1 MKRHAPST
9 EAGRASAE
17 AAAQPSRRRFLRGAG
32 GALLALPTLA
42 SLASLASSSLA
53 RAAEPRP
60 PRRFFAIKSYST
72 QRVVDWYPRFSG
84 AGYQARPFAPGNG
97 KQDGTTICPE
107 RLEAPH
113 ARRRD
118 GRLCV
123 GGRAP
128 LIELARPGR
137 LSRVLGPRLQRHLP
151 ELLLIRGA
159 DFMPDTSHND
169 GGMLGNYAGA
179 DERRAGVE
187 SWATI
192 DQVLA
197 FSRHVYPTP
206 PPGPRSLHLSLGK
219 TNTCSFTDN
228 GVRDADIVQVQ
239 AHTDPRTAFYEVF
252 GQSEPS
258 ARRRQRTLVDQVL
271 EDLHRLD
278 RDPRLAAED
287 RRSLGQHVALVH
299 ELEASLLAEPSARCE
314 APASPEAAGELEA
327 AALARTTAALLEIA
341 LGALRCDRTRVVTLD
356 VWQAVGRGAGPGAED
371 LAYAHNSAKG
381 PRDWHERVHEF
392 GRPEADRQVLAINQW
407 IADDVFARVLD
418 GLAASRSGGRA
429 LLDDTLVFW
438 GNELGMNH
446 HNYSVPALLAGNL
459 QGRLRTG
466 QYLDFIDWEAPLA
479 STQENGPIV
488 EGVPHNRLLVT
499 LLQAFG
505 LRPHEYERFG
515 RPGYGSYSTVGKS
528 SRDFAI
534 DYDASRHGDVLPGV
548 LT

>member
-1 MKRHAPST
+1 MKPSST
-9 EAGRASAE
+9 SFEAEPSGAE

-32 GALLALPTLA
+32 GAFLALPVLS
-42 SLASLASSSLA
+42 SLAASSLA
-53 RAAEPRP
+53 RAAEPRS

-84 AGYQARPFAPGNG
+84 AGYAARPFAPGSG

-107 RLEAPH
+107 RLEQPH

-118 GRLCV
+118 GRLCF

-128 LIELARPGR
+128 LVELARPGQ
-137 LSRVLGPRLQRHLP
+137 LSRVLGPRLARYLP
-151 ELLLIRGA
+151 DLLLIRGA

-197 FSRHVYPTP
+197 FSRHVYPSP
-206 PPGPRSLHLSLGK
+206 PPGPRSLHLALGK

-287 RRSLGQHVALVH
+287 RESLAQHVALMH
-299 ELEASLLAEPSARCE
+299 ELEASLLAEPKARCE
-314 APASPEAAGELEA
+314 APPAPEPPGELEA
-327 AALARTTAALLEIA
+327 ATLARTTAALLAIA
-341 LGALRCDRTRVVTLD
+341 LGALRCDLTRIVTFD
-356 VWQAVGRGAGPGAED
+356 VWQAIGRGAGPGGEH

-392 GRPEADRQVLAINQW
+392 GRAEADRQVLAINQW

-418 GLAASRSGGRA
+418 GLSAFRSGGRS

-466 QYLDFIDWEAPLA
+466 QYLDFIDWEGPLA
-479 STQENGPIV
+479 GTQENAPII

-505 LRPHEYERFG
+505 LRPHEYERSG
-515 RPGYGSYSTVGKS
+515 RPGYGCYSTVGKS
-528 SRDFAI
+528 SRDFPI
-534 DYDASRHGDVLPGV
+534 DYDASRHGEVVPGV

>member
-1 MKRHAPST
+1 MKRHST
-9 EAGRASAE
+9 
-17 AAAQPSRRRFLRGAG
+17 SRRRFLRGAG
-32 GALLALPTLA
+32 GVLLALPAL
-42 SLASLASSSLA
+42 SSLA
-53 RAAEPRP
+53 HAAEARP

-72 QRVVDWYPRFSG
+72 QRVVDWYPRFAG
-84 AGYQARPFAPGNG
+84 AGHPARPFAPGNG
-97 KQDGTTICPE
+97 KQDGTTICRE
-107 RLEAPH
+107 RLEQPH

-118 GRLCV
+118 GRLCF

-128 LIELARPGR
+128 LAELARPGQ
-137 LSRVLGPRLQRHLP
+137 LSRVLGQRLQRHLP

-159 DFMPDTSHND
+159 DFMPNTSHNE

-197 FSRHVYPTP
+197 FSQHVYPTP

-271 EDLHRLD
+271 DDLHRLE

-287 RRSLGQHVALVH
+287 RQSLLQHVALVH
-299 ELEASLLAEPSARCE
+299 ELEASLIAEPKARCE
-314 APASPEAAGELEA
+314 APTAPEPPGELEA

-341 LGALRCDRTRVVTLD
+341 LAALRCDLTRVVTFD
-356 VWQAVGRGAGPGAED
+356 VWQAIGRGAAGD
-371 LAYAHNSAKG
+371 SLAYAHNSAKG

-418 GLAASRSGGRA
+418 GLAASRSRGRS

-479 STQENGPIV
+479 GTQENAPII

-505 LRPHEYERFG
+505 LKPHEYERFG

-528 SRDFAI
+528 SRDFPI

>member
-1 MKRHAPST
+1 MKRHTP
-9 EAGRASAE
+9 SAE
-17 AAAQPSRRRFLRGAG
+17 AEHTRPEAAALPRRQFLRGAG
-32 GALLALPTLA
+32 GALLALPALS
-42 SLASLASSSLA
+42 SLSTSSLA
-53 RAAEPRP
+53 RAAEPRS

-97 KQDGTTICPE
+97 QQDGTTICPE
-107 RLEAPH
+107 RLGQPH
-113 ARRRD
+113 GRRRD
-118 GRLCV
+118 GRLCF
-123 GGRAP
+123 GGCAP
-128 LIELARPGR
+128 LLDLARPGQ
-137 LSRVLGPRLQRHLP
+137 LSRVLGPRLRRYLP

-159 DFMPDTSHND
+159 DFMPNTSHND
-169 GGMLGNYAGA
+169 GGMLGNYAGGA

-197 FSRHVYPTP
+197 FSPHVYPTP
-206 PPGPRSLHLSLGK
+206 PPCPRSLHLSLGK

-228 GVRDADIVQVQ
+228 GMRDADIVQVQ

-252 GQSEPS
+252 GQSEPT

-271 EDLHRLD
+271 DDLRRLE
-278 RDPRLAAED
+278 RDPRLGAED

-299 ELEASLLAEPSARCE
+299 ELEASLLAEPKARCE
-314 APASPEAAGELEA
+314 APPAPEPPGELEA
-327 AALARTTAALLEIA
+327 GALARTTAALLDIA
-341 LGALRCDRTRVVTLD
+341 LGALRCDRTRIVTFD
-356 VWQAVGRGAGPGAED
+356 VWQAIGRGAGTSGED

-392 GRPEADRQVLAINQW
+392 GRPEADREVLAINQW
-407 IADDVFARVLD
+407 IADDVFTRVLD
-418 GLAASRSGGRA
+418 GLAASRSGGGS

-466 QYLDFIDWEAPLA
+466 QYLDFIDWEGPIAG
-479 STQENGPIV
+479 TQENAPIAL
-488 EGVPHNRLLVT
+488 GVPHNRLLVT
-499 LLQAFG
+499 LLAAFG
-505 LRPHEYERFG
+505 LKPHEYERFG
-515 RPGYGSYSTVGKS
+515 SPGYGSYSTVGKS
-528 SRDFAI
+528 SRDLPI
-534 DYDASRHGDVLPGV
+534 DYDTSRHGDVLPGV
-548 LT
+548 LA